1 MAKAKKTTSDSAAAK
16 TPAKKGGKAKV
27 AEKQAASSTPVFNVA
42 LAANAAAAAKLVAH
56 RAKAGEAD
64 AGAVDQ
70 KDSNSFKDFKSS
82 INKPSGPSTSGPL
95 SNVPGSRQSN
105 LPYGANK
112 QVAHNQT
119 FGNVNS
125 KGVPRRTAG

>member
-16 TPAKKGGKAKV
+16 APAKKGGKAKV
-27 AEKQAASSTPVFNVA
+27 DEKKAAPATPVFNVG
-42 LAANAAAAAKLVAH
+42 LAANAAAVAKMIAH

-64 AGAVDQ
+64 AVAGDQ

-82 INKPSGPSTSGPL
+82 INKPSGQATSGPL

-105 LPYGANK
+105 LPYGGSK